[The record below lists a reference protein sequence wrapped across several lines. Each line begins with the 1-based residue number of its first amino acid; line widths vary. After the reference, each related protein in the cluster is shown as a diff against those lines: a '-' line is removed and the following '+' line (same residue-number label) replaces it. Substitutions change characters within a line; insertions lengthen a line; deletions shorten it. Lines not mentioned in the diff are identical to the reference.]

1 MVLFQTG
8 NHLRKKDGLHK
19 YIVRLN
25 YTDRNGQYKRI
36 ERTVYG
42 KDAAKNMELQLK
54 KKEKK
59 NLHARRR

>member
-8 NHLRKKDGLHK
+8 NPLRKKDGLQK

-42 KDAAKNMELQLK
+42 KDAAKNMELQLMTT
-54 KKEKK
+54 
-59 NLHARRR
+59 